1 MIKVLLVDD
10 SAAIR
15 KAIKQF
21 LPEKGAISVVGECS
35 DGKDVLDFLSSNEV
49 DVILM
54 DFSMKHVGGVE
65 ATGLVSKTHPTVK
78 TIGFSSHTLETYK
91 KDMLDAGASDY
102 IVKGTEMKIIR
113 EIIKGIM

>member
-10 SAAIR
+10 SAVIR
-15 KAIKQF
+15 KATKQL
-21 LPEKGAISVVGECS
+21 LPEKGVITVVGECS
-35 DGKDVLDFLSSNEV
+35 DGRDVLAFLSSNDV

-54 DFSMKHVGGVE
+54 DVSMKYVGGVE
-65 ATGLVSKTHPTVK
+65 ATEMVSKIHPKVK